1 MRGRALML
9 ALMLF
14 PSTALAQHRGPAT
27 AAAKA
32 NTDGGADSGVI
43 QGDPG
48 AWPIDA
54 RHSTASIFLVPG
66 TDPSKGVNLA
76 IAMVAGRMALDADDA
91 SRISLLLTIFPANQ
105 REALLSADGSLRD
118 YALADLSRYTVMGFQ
133 SKRAVRDAGGK
144 LQITG
149 ELKIVHVDREAASGE
164 ADIAY
169 SGAKS
174 STPLIEKAVQEVR
187 ITVDKSGAEMGRGQ
201 RVGYMELNGALRL
214 LLEDLPKLREWLSNS
229 VWPLVVEDRECWE
242 SNRPVNWR
250 TSSGAT
256 CTGTVVETKP
266 LKELP
271 HGSVL
276 DYSGAAAFPAAKLT
290 EVQIYVNLKLREP
303 EAK

>member
-1 MRGRALML
+1 ML
-9 ALMLF
+9 ALMLL
-14 PSTALAQHRGPAT
+14 PATALAQHRGPAT
-27 AAAKA
+27 AAATA
-32 NTDGGADSGVI
+32 QSGPTDSGAT

-54 RHSTASIFLVPG
+54 RHSTAGIFLVPG

-91 SRISLLLTIFPANQ
+91 SKISLLLTIFPANQ
-105 REALLSADGSLRD
+105 ADALLSSDGSLRED
-118 YALADLSRYTVMGFQ
+118 ALADLSRYTMMSFQ
-133 SKRAVRDAGGK
+133 SKRAVRDAGEK
-144 LQITG
+144 LQISG
-149 ELKIVHVDREAASGE
+149 ELKIVHVDREAPSGE
-164 ADIAY
+164 ANIAY

-174 STPLIEKAVQEVR
+174 STPVVDTAAQEVR
-187 ITVDKSGAEMGRGQ
+187 ITVDKSAAEMGRGQ

-214 LLEDLPKLREWLSNS
+214 PLEDLPKLREWLSNS

-242 SNRPVNWR
+242 SNGPVNWR
-250 TSSGAT
+250 TYSGT
-256 CTGTVVETKP
+256 VCSGTVVETKP